1 MLVEILI
8 EQSESDHAAHR
19 SASHALPIS
28 PANSNML
35 HLFIIYIVEQRKLV
49 TYQTGYAGKS
59 PLNLSY
65 DNSFF
70 KERSSAVGRGD
81 GPV

>member
-1 MLVEILI
+1 MEMAKTKI
-8 EQSESDHAAHR
+8 EKKKY
-19 SASHALPIS
+19 
-28 PANSNML
+28 
-35 HLFIIYIVEQRKLV
+35 IYILV
-49 TYQTGYAGKS
+49 AYQTGYAGKS

-70 KERSSAVGRGD
+70 KECSSAVGRGD

>member
-1 MLVEILI
+1 MYYIGEGRFRTRRLRL
-8 EQSESDHAAHR
+8 R
-19 SASHALPIS
+19 Y
-28 PANSNML
+28 
-35 HLFIIYIVEQRKLV
+35 IYIYLV

>member
-1 MLVEILI
+1 MDEEHAEYNILLTVQRHTFDDFCLI
-8 EQSESDHAAHR
+8 GYLA
-19 SASHALPIS
+19 
-28 PANSNML
+28 
-35 HLFIIYIVEQRKLV
+35 QRKLV

>member
-1 MLVEILI
+1 MILVGIAVFDMKISFPSFGILSI
-8 EQSESDHAAHR
+8 GSSYSMYIDESVLA
-19 SASHALPIS
+19 
-28 PANSNML
+28 
-35 HLFIIYIVEQRKLV
+35 QRKIV

-59 PLNLSY
+59 LLNPSY

>member
-1 MLVEILI
+1 MKILFPSFGI
-8 EQSESDHAAHR
+8 LSIGS
-19 SASHALPIS
+19 SYS
-28 PANSNML
+28 M
-35 HLFIIYIVEQRKLV
+35 YIDDWLAQRKIV